1 MIFKQSWIFIVI
13 CVIQLHEAAPWLESL
28 FQWKVVDIPILT
40 YGPFRL
46 ALPAVVNDDPAGR

>member
-1 MIFKQSWIFIVI
+1 MLFKLSWIVSVI
-13 CVIQLHEAAPWLESL
+13 CVIQHQEAAPWLESL

-46 ALPAVVNDDPAGR
+46 ALPAIVNDDPVGR